1 MTLKWCALLVA
12 LWVAAGAAT
21 AQDKPDNPE
30 NVTTVTVTANL
41 PPDRMSKP
49 LTTIVV
55 TEPADLRTLADKA
68 GYDGKSPANFLFVVE
83 KQTTIMGKPGGG
95 TAIDTGDWPDTAY
108 LALAINGKVYGG
120 GGNGGDGGPVPGAK
134 SGTKGGDA
142 IYVRA
147 PILIVIAE
155 TGTVE
160 GGGGGGGGAEVSGG
174 SIGEGQGAP
183 GGGGGGGGFPNGQY
197 GIGGSGGNGGA
208 NNGRPGTLHSPGR
221 GGNNHSVTGWYWSGS
236 IIPPPMSGSASTMA
250 NATPGGNGGNAGR
263 DGEPGLGDRGRGG
276 GAGGYAVRANNI
288 PVELILSGRI
298 RGEIG

>member
-1 MTLKWCALLVA
+1 MTLKWCALVVA
-12 LWVAAGAAT
+12 LWMAAGAAP

-41 PPDRMSKP
+41 PPDRISKP
-49 LTTIVV
+49 LTTILV
-55 TEPADLRTLADKA
+55 TEPANLRALADA
-68 GYDGKSPANFLFVVE
+68 SGYDGKSAANFLFVVE

-95 TAIDTGDWPDTAY
+95 TAIDTGDWPDTVY

-120 GGNGGDGGPVPGAK
+120 GGNGGDGGPSAK

-147 PILIVIAE
+147 SILIVIAE

-160 GGGGGGGGAEVSGG
+160 GGGGGGGGAEANNSLN
-174 SIGEGQGAP
+174 AP
-183 GGGGGGGGFPNGQY
+183 GGGGGGGGFPNGLY
-197 GIGGSGGNGGA
+197 GLGGGSA
-208 NNGRPGTLHSPGR
+208 DNGRSGTLHSPGR
-221 GGNNHSVTGWYWSGS
+221 GGNNYSVTNWYWSGG
-236 IIPPPMSGSASTMA
+236 IIPPPASGRASSMLTPI
-250 NATPGGNGGNAGR
+250 PGGNGGNAGR
-263 DGEPGLGDRGRGG
+263 DGEPGTGDRGRGG

>member
-1 MTLKWCALLVA
+1 MTLKWCALVVA
-12 LWVAAGAAT
+12 LWMAAGTAP

-41 PPDRMSKP
+41 PPDRISKP

-55 TEPADLRTLADKA
+55 TEPANLRALADMA
-68 GYDGKSPANFLFVVE
+68 GYDGKSAANFLFVVE

-95 TAIDTGDWPDTAY
+95 TAIDTGDWPDAVY

-120 GGNGGDGGPVPGAK
+120 GGNGGDGGPIPAAK

-160 GGGGGGGGAEVSGG
+160 AGGGGGGGGEIRGG
-174 SIGEGQGAP
+174 SVLDGAGP
-183 GGGGGGGGFPNGQY
+183 AAGGGGGGGFPNGGY
-197 GIGGSGGNGGA
+197 GMGGMGWSGSA
-208 NNGRPGTLHSPGR
+208 DNGRPGTLQAPGR
-221 GGNNHSVTGWYWSGS
+221 GGNNNSIAGTSWSGVLTDNE
-236 IIPPPMSGSASTMA
+236 SAGTLA
-250 NATPGGNGGNAGR
+250 KVVPGGNGGNAGR
-263 DGEPGLGDRGRGG
+263 DGDGTTGGSG